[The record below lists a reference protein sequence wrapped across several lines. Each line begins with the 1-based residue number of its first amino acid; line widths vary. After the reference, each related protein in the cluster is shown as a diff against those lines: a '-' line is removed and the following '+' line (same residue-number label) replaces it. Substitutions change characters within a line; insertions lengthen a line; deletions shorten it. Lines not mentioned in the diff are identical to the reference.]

1 MVGEAWEGIFFGEL
15 QFDGLTGVK
24 RALEE
29 TAGQGPGEGACPGL
43 QAPRRGSQRRKSPG
57 RRGQRTGPAPREGG
71 YSWREKR
78 TQGQPRCCHR
88 SGQRGAQKSCGAGHP
103 HPGSPPIPWTPTSR
117 GPCSIISV
125 VKSSLQSCLGRQ
137 CCSVRGDSLCPRNLG
152 CGPRSYLS
160 CLLQSLAGPSSTRS
174 MSCKA
179 TQKAGRRGPGRRRL
193 TAGPASSRRCTL
205 RTSTSITGTAGRSTG
220 TAHVQG
226 GSRCCI
232 WGLRLFRSIRFH
244 L

>member
-1 MVGEAWEGIFFGEL
+1 MASQWSREPWRRQLVRDLGKE
-15 QFDGLTGVK
+15 
-24 RALEE
+24 RAL
-29 TAGQGPGEGACPGL
+29 GSRHHGEGARGGRAQRGEARGPALPPGKGGVAGERRGPRASPGAVIG
-43 QAPRRGSQRRKSPG
+43 QGSVGPRRAA
-57 RRGQRTGPAPREGG
+57 GP
-71 YSWREKR
+71 
-78 TQGQPRCCHR
+78 
-88 SGQRGAQKSCGAGHP
+88 GHP
-103 HPGSPPIPWTPTSR
+103 HPGSPPVPWTPTSR
-117 GPCSIISV
+117 GPCSIVSV
-125 VKSSLQSCLGRQ
+125 VTSSIKSCLGRQ

-152 CGPRSYLS
+152 SGPRSHLS

-193 TAGPASSRRCTL
+193 TDGPALSRRCTL